1 MLWNGVKVPDRITD
15 AVKRSVLQ
23 NAIAGKPVRRRSFA
37 MRLSRNTSIGE
48 TPFCEL
54 PYGTNLYGFF
64 NFIPNR
70 VRISENGFCVKS
82 GFLCL
87 RTFLFFAGKTMKVS

>member
-1 MLWNGVKVPDRITD
+1 MVWNGVKFPDRITD

-23 NAIAGKPVRRRSFA
+23 NAIAGKLVRRRSFA

-54 PYGTNLYGFF
+54 PYRTNSVRFF
-64 NFIPNR
+64 NFISNR
-70 VRISENGFCVKS
+70 VQIPENSFCVKS
-82 GFLCL
+82 RFLCL
-87 RTFLFFAGKTMKVS
+87 RTFLFFAGKR